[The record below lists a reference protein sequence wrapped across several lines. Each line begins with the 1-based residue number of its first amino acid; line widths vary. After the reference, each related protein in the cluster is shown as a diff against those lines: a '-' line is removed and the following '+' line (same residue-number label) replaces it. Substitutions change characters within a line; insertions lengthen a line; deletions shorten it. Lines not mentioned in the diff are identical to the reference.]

1 MIFVRGTVDVLRS
14 YAVDVG
20 SQNKSGYWVKCD
32 VRADTELAQIE
43 WEPRASVPSEPN
55 EEVGIS
61 VGT

>member
-32 VRADTELAQIE
+32 VCT
-43 WEPRASVPSEPN
+43 
-55 EEVGIS
+55 G
-61 VGT
+61 